1 MPKLNLNFFGEEVEI
16 EVPKDLASLREKIS
30 EKYLLSSSDSAEIIL
45 YFINDNKKIYII
57 NRNDFFKFQDSNV
70 STIYLDVNQN
80 SKLYLNNASEL
91 EKDKQ
96 EKELKELNHKFNQF
110 SKRKEKVEKVF
121 EQELRE
127 INLKIMEMNKRKNE
141 IINKKE
147 IQLIKINKEKDLFEK
162 KIYYL
167 QKKLCIPLTVP
178 IPEEEK
184 TEKKEILLL
193 DSSQKQANIPT
204 FKSFSRYESIKS
216 NEINRRKAIE
226 KCKVKAIVRFAELKS
241 LKSEKKEKNMKIN
254 SIPVFEKVNRVLSE
268 AIEKVKE
275 VAKEAIIKNKDK
287 EPKKEEITDEKEK
300 LWKEKEK
307 KEQIEKIIKITKET
321 VAEINNLTKMVIN
334 QSNMLIEKINNPEKK
349 INIDSDDVVLKSS
362 SNQVKKRD
370 AIHFGVSCD
379 GCKMNPIRGN
389 RYKCKGCED
398 FDYCEPCYQKN
409 KEIHNHEFKIIE
421 KPKSTRRLG
430 HKNTKY
436 CQRGIVHRNI
446 RCEGCGLE
454 PFVGWRYMCTICED
468 YNLCENC
475 EQELAVR
482 HNHPFIKVTYP
493 SLMDSFNQCYLKM
506 NYYVPKSTK

>member
-16 EVPKDLASLREKIS
+16 EVPKDLATLREKIA
-30 EKYLLSSSDSAEIIL
+30 EKYLLSSSDAAEIIL
-45 YFINDNKKIYII
+45 YFIKDNKKTYII
-57 NRNDFFKFQDSNV
+57 NGNDFSKFQDSNA

-96 EKELKELNHKFNQF
+96 EKELKELNHKFSQF

-141 IINKKE
+141 IMNKKE

-167 QKKLCIPLTVP
+167 QKKLCLPLTVP
-178 IPEEEK
+178 IPAEEK
-184 TEKKEILLL
+184 PKQKEILLL
-193 DSSQKQANIPT
+193 ESSPKAGTIPM
-204 FKSFSRYESIKS
+204 FKSFNNSRYDSIK
-216 NEINRRKAIE
+216 NFEINRRKQIE
-226 KCKVKAIVRFAELKS
+226 KCKSKAIVRFAELKC
-241 LKSEKKEKNMKIN
+241 EKKEKNNKIN
-254 SIPVFEKVNRVLSE
+254 TIPVFEKVNEVLSK
-268 AIEKVKE
+268 AVEKVKE
-275 VAKEAIIKNKDK
+275 VAREAIIKGNEK
-287 EPKKEEITDEKEK
+287 EAKKEELDEKEK
-300 LWKEKEK
+300 LLKEKEK
-307 KEQIEKIIKITKET
+307 KEKIDKIAKITKET
-321 VAEINNLTKMVIN
+321 VVEINNLTKMVIN
-334 QSNMLIEKINNPEKK
+334 QSNMLIEQINNPEKK
-349 INIDSDDVVLKSS
+349 INIDYDDVVLKSS
-362 SNQVKKRD
+362 PNQVKKRE
-370 AIHFGVSCD
+370 AIHFGFSCD

-398 FDYCEPCYQKN
+398 FDYCETCYQKN
-409 KEIHNHEFKIIE
+409 KETHNHEFKVIE

-454 PFVGWRYMCTICED
+454 PFVGWRYMCTICDD

-475 EQELAVR
+475 EEQLAVR

-493 SLMDSFNQCYLKM
+493 SIMDSFNQCYLKM